1 MAEKKEPMA
10 KAAPQQT
17 AEKKEPKGILYPAEE
32 LAKAAHRFNT
42 KEECVVAALKY
53 FGKKEATIKETEE
66 LCKTLYL
73 IFDYP
78 YKYYTFK
85 HFEV

>member
-42 KEECVVAALKY
+42 KEAVSYTHLTLP
-53 FGKKEATIKETEE
+53 TIA
-66 LCKTLYL
+66 
-73 IFDYP
+73 
-78 YKYYTFK
+78 
-85 HFEV
+85 

>member
-42 KEECVVAALKY
+42 KKSVWLLHSNTSVR
-53 FGKKEATIKETEE
+53 KKRPSK
-66 LCKTLYL
+66 KR
-73 IFDYP
+73 
-78 YKYYTFK
+78 KN
-85 HFEV
+85 

>member
-1 MAEKKEPMA
+1 MAEKKEPILKLLHSRLRKRKSL
-10 KAAPQQT
+10 KAFC
-17 AEKKEPKGILYPAEE
+17 ILAEE

-66 LCKTLYL
+66 LVKKFLQ
-73 IFDYP
+73 
-78 YKYYTFK
+78 K
-85 HFEV
+85 EVK